1 MTKDTYAAIKKLV
14 DERKDNGTHDAT
26 AAVVEK
32 FCASKQ
38 VEYHPLACD
47 LVEAA
52 YTPKKE
58 LDDPSKGPRK
68 CVHVSTTTRDAADEW
83 LAAPEPEPKAEPAA
97 KKK

>member
-1 MTKDTYAAIKKLV
+1 MTRDTYAAIQKLV
-14 DERKDNGTHDAT
+14 EDSAPSGHDLA

-52 YTPKKE
+52 FTPKKE
-58 LDDPSKGPRK
+58 LDDSGLRQ
-68 CVHVSTTTRDAADEW
+68 CHHVSTATRDAADEW
-83 LAAPEPEPKAEPAA
+83 LAAPEPEPAPKSEPAT